1 MTLPLRAFHS
11 CRIYTDG
18 LTKDSKQS
26 FISWLVAI
34 TTLTL
39 YTGAREGSFCP
50 STTTM
55 RQPSTGFLSS

>member
-1 MTLPLRAFHS
+1 MPLPLRAHS

-18 LTKDSKQS
+18 LSKDSKQS

-39 YTGAREGSFCP
+39 YTGVRARGVCAP
-50 STTTM
+50 CA
-55 RQPSTGFLSS
+55 